1 MTEKKNENKKTE
13 TKRKRGRP
21 LGSTKMTDEERK
33 ERAREQVRAWRKAH
47 PDAMKE
53 YNKRANEKRR
63 KTNTSKTKIEKTEP
77 EKKEVNEN
85 KGATEMKDEK
95 KEINITEIV
104 DKFNNELKTALG
116 SVDKKIENLNSVFS
130 EFSKKNNP
138 APAPEEKN
146 NSPESKENAENKNS
160 ETLPTKT
167 GDSKSAEEEKRKK
180 MMNIMFNVIGLGIAA
195 VLIYILFFAPDP
207 QEQQQSGAR
216 Q

>member
-1 MTEKKNENKKTE
+1 MAIKKNENKKTE

-33 ERAREQVRAWRKAH
+33 ERSREQVKEWRKAH

-138 APAPEEKN
+138 VAPIEKN

-180 MMNIMFNVIGLGIAA
+180 MMNIMFTVIGLGIAA

-207 QEQQQSGAR
+207 QEQQQSGVK

>member
-1 MTEKKNENKKTE
+1 MAIKKDENKKTE
-13 TKRKRGRP
+13 TKRKRGHP

-33 ERAREQVRAWRKAH
+33 ERSREQVKEWRKAH

-63 KTNTSKTKIEKTEP
+63 KANTSKAKIEKTEP
-77 EKKEVNEN
+77 EKKEINEN
-85 KGATEMKDEK
+85 KEATEMKDEK

-104 DKFNNELKTALG
+104 DKFNNELKTALS
-116 SVDKKIENLNSVFS
+116 SVDKKIEDLNSVFS

-138 APAPEEKN
+138 VVPIEKN

-180 MMNIMFNVIGLGIAA
+180 MMNIMFTVIGLGIAA